1 MKPLPFQVTILA
13 ACGAAF
19 LLAAP
24 AWTGGGQ
31 SHAPRHGPKPG
42 TNQNAQLTLNSP
54 SFGPDLDKQ
63 AMAVENQQEIRL
75 EVQRLYALATELKDE
90 VDRTNSNMVL
100 SLSVVKRAQDIE
112 KLARQIKDRAKR

>member
-1 MKPLPFQVTILA
+1 MKSLPFQVATLA
-13 ACGAAF
+13 ACSAA
-19 LLAAP
+19 LMLAAP
-24 AWTGGGQ
+24 VWTGGGQ
-31 SHAPRHGPKPG
+31 SRSPRHTPRLSP
-42 TNQNAQLTLNSP
+42 NENAQLSLNSP
-54 SFGPDLDKQ
+54 SLGPDLDKQ

-90 VDRTNSNMVL
+90 VDRTNANMVL